1 VEEARKAVYE
11 KNKLIG
17 DMFNKQNEMR
27 TELDNRELEVDRLKA
42 EILRLRNRGQNEGEP
57 LVE

>member
-1 VEEARKAVYE
+1 MEEARKAVYE

>member
-1 VEEARKAVYE
+1 MEEARKAVYE

-42 EILRLRNRGQNEGEP
+42 EILRLRNQGQNEDEP
-57 LVE
+57 IVE

>member
-1 VEEARKAVYE
+1 
-11 KNKLIG
+11 
-17 DMFNKQNEMR
+17 MR

-42 EILRLRNRGQNEGEP
+42 EILRLRNQGQNEDEP